1 LSDDKDAAASPEIRG
16 PKPLLVLGA
25 LVAGLLLGIFSPHL
39 TDQIKGPIGGGA
51 SIIGGLWLKSLEMTV
66 IPLIVGLLI
75 TGIAQSAEAARGGR
89 IAGRAVLWIV
99 ILSTVSAVIGMA
111 LMLLL
116 VRLVPLSSSAV
127 AALQQAVGAAQ
138 PIHAQAAS
146 GSVSAFFQGLVPE
159 NIISAA
165 ANSDILPL
173 VVFTVVFALAASR
186 IAPRRRASLI
196 DFFAGVTDA
205 FLVIIGWVLWL
216 APIGVFALAFGLG
229 AAAGGAAFAALLHY
243 ILLVSAVGIVITVAA
258 YPLAVIGGRV
268 PMMSFVRALL
278 PPEGIAISTRS
289 SLACLPAMLT
299 SARQLGVRR
308 EVADV
313 SLPIAVAL
321 FRATGPAMNT
331 AVAVYVAYA
340 LGLHPGPGAIL
351 AATAVGA
358 VMSYPA
364 ISLPGEIS
372 YISSIA
378 PIAIALGAPIAP
390 LALLVAVEM
399 IPDIIRTLGNVAAD
413 VALATVVD
421 RDQRP
426 AIARTRSE

>member
-1 LSDDKDAAASPEIRG
+1 VLSALIAG
-16 PKPLLVLGA
+16 LVLGMLSA
-25 LVAGLLLGIFSPHL
+25 RMPEAVRGGLDGI
-39 TDQIKGPIGGGA
+39 A
-51 SIIGGLWLKSLEMTV
+51 SIVGGLWLKALTMTV
-66 IPLIVGLLI
+66 VPLIVGLLI
-75 TGIAQSAEAARGGR
+75 TGIAESAQAAKGGR
-89 IAGRAVLWIV
+89 IAGRAVMWIV
-99 ILSTVSAVIGMA
+99 ILSTASAIVGMA
-111 LMLLL
+111 LMLLFL
-116 VRLVPLSSSAV
+116 KLVPLSESSI
-127 AALQQAVGAAQ
+127 AALRQAIGTVQ
-138 PIHAQAAS
+138 PIHAQAAT
-146 GSVSAFFQGLVPE
+146 GSVTAFFTGLVPE

-165 ANSDILPL
+165 GESAILPL
-173 VVFTVVFALAASR
+173 VVFTLLFALAVSR
-186 IAPRRRASLI
+186 IDQRRRTAVV
-196 DFFAGVTDA
+196 DFFAGATDA
-205 FLVIIGWVLWL
+205 FLVIIGWILWL
-216 APIGVFALAFGLG
+216 APVGVLALAFGLG
-229 AAAGGAAFAALLHY
+229 SAAGGAAFAALVHY
-243 ILLVSAVGIVITVAA
+243 ILLVSAVGVVITVTA
-258 YPLAVIGGRV
+258 YPLAAMVGRV
-268 PMMSFVRALL
+268 PLARFARALL

-299 SARQLGVRR
+299 SARQLGIRD

-321 FRATGPAMNT
+321 YRATGPAMNT

-340 LGLHPGPGAIL
+340 VGLDPGPGAIL

-399 IPDIIRTLGNVAAD
+399 IPDIVRTLGNVAHD
-413 VALATVVD
+413 VTLSTLVD

-426 AIARTRSE
+426 AMARTRSE

>member
-1 LSDDKDAAASPEIRG
+1 
-16 PKPLLVLGA
+16 
-25 LVAGLLLGIFSPHL
+25 
-39 TDQIKGPIGGGA
+39 
-51 SIIGGLWLKSLEMTV
+51 LWLKSLEMTV
-66 IPLIVGLLI
+66 IPLIVGLLV

-99 ILSTVSAVIGMA
+99 ILSTVSALIGMA

-127 AALQQAVGAAQ
+127 AALQQAVDAAQ
-138 PIHAQAAS
+138 PIHTQAAS
-146 GSVSAFFQGLVPE
+146 GSVSAFFQGLIPE

-186 IAPRRRASLI
+186 IAPPRRASLI

-268 PMMSFVRALL
+268 SMMSFVRALL

>member
-1 LSDDKDAAASPEIRG
+1 MSDSKDAPASPEIRG

-25 LVAGLLLGIFSPHL
+25 LVAGLLLGIMSPQL
-39 TDQIKGPIGGGA
+39 NDQARGAVSGAA
-51 SIIGGLWLKSLEMTV
+51 SIVGGLWLKSLEMTV
-66 IPLIVGLLI
+66 GPLIVGLLV

-99 ILSTVSAVIGMA
+99 ILSTASAVIGA
-111 LMLLL
+111 VLMLLL
-116 VRLVPLSSSAV
+116 VRIVPLSSSAV
-127 AALQQAVGAAQ
+127 AALRQAVGAAQ
-138 PIHAQAAS
+138 PIHAQAAT

-159 NIISAA
+159 NIVSAA

-186 IAPRRRASLI
+186 IAPLRRASLI

-205 FLVIIGWVLWL
+205 FLVIIGWVLWV
-216 APIGVFALAFGLG
+216 APIGVLALAFGLG

-243 ILLVSAVGIVITVAA
+243 IFLVSAVGLVSTLAA
-258 YPLAVIGGRV
+258 YPLAAIGGRV
-268 PMMSFVRALL
+268 PMGAFIRALL

-313 SLPIAVAL
+313 SLPVAVAL

-331 AVAVYVAYA
+331 AVAIYVAYA
-340 LGLHPGPGAIL
+340 LGLHPGAGAIL

-413 VALATVVD
+413 VALATLVD

>member
-1 LSDDKDAAASPEIRG
+1 LSDVKSPQIRG
-16 PKPLLVLGA
+16 PKPWLVLSA
-25 LVAGLLLGIFSPHL
+25 LVVGLLLGMLSPGFADPFRSGAEA
-39 TDQIKGPIGGGA
+39 TA
-51 SIIGGLWLKSLEMTV
+51 SIVGGLWLKGLTMTV
-66 IPLIVGLLI
+66 VPLIIGLLV
-75 TGIAQSAEAARGGR
+75 TGIAESAEAAKGGR

-99 ILSTVSAVIGMA
+99 ILSTASAIIGMA

-116 VRLVPLSSSAV
+116 LRLVPLSDSSIG
-127 AALQQAVGAAQ
+127 ALRQAMNSAQ
-138 PIHAQAAS
+138 PVHMQAAT
-146 GSVSAFFQGLVPE
+146 GSVDAFFRGLVPE
-159 NIISAA
+159 NIVSAA
-165 ANSDILPL
+165 ANTDILPL
-173 VVFTVVFALAASR
+173 VVFTVLFALAVSR
-186 IAPRRRASLI
+186 IAAPRRASLVA
-196 DFFAGVTDA
+196 FFAAITDA
-205 FLVIIGWVLWL
+205 FLVIIGWILWL
-216 APIGVFALAFGLG
+216 APVGVLALAFGLG
-229 AAAGGAAFAALLHY
+229 AAAGGAAFAALVHY
-243 ILLVSAVGIVITVAA
+243 ILLVSGVGVVITIAA
-258 YPLAVIGGRV
+258 YPLAVLVARIPLRR
-268 PMMSFVRALL
+268 FTKALL

-299 SARQLGVRR
+299 SARELGIRD

-340 LGLHPGPGAIL
+340 VGLHPSPGAIL

-378 PIAIALGAPIAP
+378 PIAIALGAPISP
-390 LALLVAVEM
+390 LGLLVAVEM
-399 IPDIIRTLGNVAAD
+399 IPDIVRTLGNVAHD
-413 VALATVVD
+413 VTLTTLVD

>member
-1 LSDDKDAAASPEIRG
+1 MSEAKSPQIRG
-16 PKPLLVLGA
+16 PKPWLVLSA
-25 LVAGLLLGIFSPHL
+25 LVVGLLLGMSSSGL
-39 TDQIKGPIGGGA
+39 SGPLRSGVASTA
-51 SIIGGLWLKSLEMTV
+51 SIVGGLWLKGLTMTV
-66 IPLIVGLLI
+66 VPLIIGLLV
-75 TGIAQSAEAARGGR
+75 TGIAESAQAAKGGR

-99 ILSTVSAVIGMA
+99 VLSTASAIIGMA

-116 VRLVPLSSSAV
+116 LRLVPLSDSSIG
-127 AALQQAVGAAQ
+127 ALRQAMNSAQ
-138 PIHAQAAS
+138 PVHVQAAG
-146 GSVSAFFQGLVPE
+146 GSVDAFFRGLVPE
-159 NIISAA
+159 NIVSAA
-165 ANSDILPL
+165 ANTDILPL
-173 VVFTVVFALAASR
+173 VVFTVLFALAVSR
-186 IAPRRRASLI
+186 IAAPRRASLVT
-196 DFFAGVTDA
+196 FFAAITDA
-205 FLVIIGWVLWL
+205 FLVIIGWILWL
-216 APIGVFALAFGLG
+216 APIGVLALAFGLG
-229 AAAGGAAFAALLHY
+229 AAAGGAAFAALVHY
-243 ILLVSAVGIVITVAA
+243 ILLVSGVGVVITVAA
-258 YPLAVIGGRV
+258 YPLAVLVGRI
-268 PMMSFVRALL
+268 PLQRFAKALL

-299 SARQLGVRR
+299 SARQLGIRDDV
-308 EVADV
+308 VDV

-340 LGLHPGPGAIL
+340 VGLEPGPGAIL

-378 PIAIALGAPIAP
+378 PIALALGAPIAP
-390 LALLVAVEM
+390 LGLLVAVEM
-399 IPDIIRTLGNVAAD
+399 IPDIVRTLGNVAHD
-413 VALATVVD
+413 VTLATLVD

>member
-1 LSDDKDAAASPEIRG
+1 LSDVKSPQIRG
-16 PKPLLVLGA
+16 PKPWLVLSA
-25 LVAGLLLGIFSPHL
+25 LVVGLLLGMLSPGFADPFRSGAEA
-39 TDQIKGPIGGGA
+39 TA
-51 SIIGGLWLKSLEMTV
+51 SIVGGLWLKGLTMTV
-66 IPLIVGLLI
+66 VPLIIGLLV
-75 TGIAQSAEAARGGR
+75 TGIAESAEAAKGGR

-99 ILSTVSAVIGMA
+99 ILSTASAIIGMA

-116 VRLVPLSSSAV
+116 LRLVPLSDSSIG
-127 AALQQAVGAAQ
+127 ALRQAMNSAQ
-138 PIHAQAAS
+138 PVHMQAAT
-146 GSVSAFFQGLVPE
+146 GSVDAFFRGLVPE
-159 NIISAA
+159 NIVSAA
-165 ANSDILPL
+165 ANTDILPL
-173 VVFTVVFALAASR
+173 VVFTVLFALAVSR
-186 IAPRRRASLI
+186 IAAPRRASLVT
-196 DFFAGVTDA
+196 FFAAITDA
-205 FLVIIGWVLWL
+205 FLVIIGWILWL
-216 APIGVFALAFGLG
+216 APVGVLALAFGLG
-229 AAAGGAAFAALLHY
+229 AAAGGAAFAALVHY
-243 ILLVSAVGIVITVAA
+243 ILLVSGVGVVITIAA
-258 YPLAVIGGRV
+258 YPLAVLVGRI
-268 PMMSFVRALL
+268 PLRRFTKALL

-299 SARQLGVRR
+299 SARDLGIRD

-340 LGLHPGPGAIL
+340 VGLHPSPGAIL

-390 LALLVAVEM
+390 LGLLVAVEM
-399 IPDIIRTLGNVAAD
+399 IPDIVRTLGNVAHD
-413 VALATVVD
+413 VTLTTLVD

>member
-1 LSDDKDAAASPEIRG
+1 MSSSEEATGSPVIRG
-16 PKPLLVLGA
+16 PKPWLVLAA
-25 LVAGLLLGIFSPHL
+25 LVAGLLLGV
-39 TDQIKGPIGGGA
+39 A
-51 SIIGGLWLKSLEMTV
+51 SAHWAEPLRTGVAATASVVGGLWLKALEMTV
-66 IPLIVGLLI
+66 VPLIVGLLV

-99 ILSTVSAVIGMA
+99 ILSTASAVIGAA
-111 LMLLL
+111 LILLFL
-116 VRLVPLSSSAV
+116 RLFPLSGSSV
-127 AALQQAVGAAQ
+127 DALHSAISTAQ

-146 GSVSAFFQGLVPE
+146 GSITGFFNGLVPE
-159 NIISAA
+159 NIVSAA
-165 ANSDILPL
+165 ASSDILAL
-173 VVFTVVFALAASR
+173 VVATLLFALAVSR
-186 IAPRRRASLI
+186 IAARRRATLV

-205 FLVIIGWVLWL
+205 FLVIIGWILVV
-216 APIGVFALAFGLG
+216 APVGILALAFGLG
-229 AAAGGAAFAALLHY
+229 AAAGGAAFATLVHY
-243 ILLVSAVGIVITVAA
+243 IVLVSAIGLLITLAA
-258 YPLAVIGGRV
+258 YPLALIVGRV
-268 PMMSFVRALL
+268 PLKRFSRALL

-299 SARQLGVRR
+299 SARELGVRD

-331 AVAVYVAYA
+331 AVAIYVAYA
-340 LGLHPGPGAIL
+340 VGMHPGPGAII
-351 AATAVGA
+351 AAILVGA

-378 PIAIALGAPIAP
+378 PIALALGAPIAP

-399 IPDIIRTLGNVAAD
+399 IPDIFRTLGNVTFD
-413 VALATVVD
+413 VALTTLVD
-421 RDQRP
+421 RSLQKSS
-426 AIARTRSE
+426 RS

>member
-1 LSDDKDAAASPEIRG
+1 MSEVKSPQIRG
-16 PKPLLVLGA
+16 PKPWLVLSA
-25 LVAGLLLGIFSPHL
+25 LVVGLLLGMMSNGL
-39 TDQIKGPIGGGA
+39 SGPLHSGVA
-51 SIIGGLWLKSLEMTV
+51 STASVVGGLWLKGLTMTV
-66 IPLIVGLLI
+66 VPLIIGLLV
-75 TGIAQSAEAARGGR
+75 TGIAESAQAAKGGR

-99 ILSTVSAVIGMA
+99 VLSTASAIIGMA

-116 VRLVPLSSSAV
+116 LRLVPLSDSSIG
-127 AALQQAVGAAQ
+127 ALRQAMNSAQ
-138 PIHAQAAS
+138 PVHMQAAG
-146 GSVSAFFQGLVPE
+146 GSVDAFFRGLVPE
-159 NIISAA
+159 NIVSAA
-165 ANSDILPL
+165 ANTDILPL
-173 VVFTVVFALAASR
+173 VVFTVLFALAVSR
-186 IAPRRRASLI
+186 IAAPRRASLVT
-196 DFFAGVTDA
+196 FFAAITDA
-205 FLVIIGWVLWL
+205 FLVIIGWILWAAPVGVL
-216 APIGVFALAFGLG
+216 ALAFGLG
-229 AAAGGAAFAALLHY
+229 AAAGGAAFAALVHY
-243 ILLVSAVGIVITVAA
+243 ILLVSAVGVVITIAA
-258 YPLAVIGGRV
+258 YPLAVLVGRV
-268 PMMSFVRALL
+268 PLQRFARALL

-299 SARQLGVRR
+299 SARQLGIRDDV
-308 EVADV
+308 VDV

-340 LGLHPGPGAIL
+340 VGLEPGPGALL

-390 LALLVAVEM
+390 LGLLVAVEM
-399 IPDIIRTLGNVAAD
+399 IPDIVRTLGNVAHD
-413 VALATVVD
+413 VTLATLVD

>member
-1 LSDDKDAAASPEIRG
+1 MSEVKSPQIRG
-16 PKPLLVLGA
+16 PKPWLVLSA
-25 LVAGLLLGIFSPHL
+25 LVVGLLLGMFSSGL
-39 TDQIKGPIGGGA
+39 SGPLRSGVASTA
-51 SIIGGLWLKSLEMTV
+51 SIVGGLWLKGLTMTV
-66 IPLIVGLLI
+66 VPLIIGLLV
-75 TGIAQSAEAARGGR
+75 TGIAESAQAAKGGR

-99 ILSTVSAVIGMA
+99 VLSTASAIIGMA

-116 VRLVPLSSSAV
+116 LRLVPLSESSIN
-127 AALQQAVGAAQ
+127 ALRQAMNSAQ
-138 PIHAQAAS
+138 PVHVQAAG
-146 GSVSAFFQGLVPE
+146 GSVDAFFRGLVPE
-159 NIISAA
+159 NIVSAA
-165 ANSDILPL
+165 ANTDILPL
-173 VVFTVVFALAASR
+173 VVFTVLFALAVSR
-186 IAPRRRASLI
+186 IAAPRRASLVT
-196 DFFAGVTDA
+196 FFAAITDA
-205 FLVIIGWVLWL
+205 FLVIIGWILWL
-216 APIGVFALAFGLG
+216 APVGVLALAFGLG
-229 AAAGGAAFAALLHY
+229 AAAGGAAFEALVHY
-243 ILLVSAVGIVITVAA
+243 ILLVSGVGVVITVAA
-258 YPLAVIGGRV
+258 YPLAVLVGRI
-268 PMMSFVRALL
+268 PLQRFARALL
-278 PPEGIAISTRS
+278 PPEGIAVSTRS

-299 SARQLGVRR
+299 SARQLGIRDDV
-308 EVADV
+308 VDV

-340 LGLHPGPGAIL
+340 VGLEPGPGAIL

-390 LALLVAVEM
+390 LGLLVAVEM
-399 IPDIIRTLGNVAAD
+399 IPDIVRTLGNVAHD
-413 VALATVVD
+413 VTLATLVD

>member
-1 LSDDKDAAASPEIRG
+1 LSDDKGAAASPEIRG

-39 TDQIKGPIGGGA
+39 TDQINGPISGA
-51 SIIGGLWLKSLEMTV
+51 TSIIGGLWLKSLEMTV
-66 IPLIVGLLI
+66 IPLIVGLLV

-146 GSVSAFFQGLVPE
+146 GSVSAFFQGVVPE

-173 VVFTVVFALAASR
+173 VVFTVIFALAASR
-186 IAPRRRASLI
+186 IAPRRRTSLI
-196 DFFAGVTDA
+196 DFFAGITDA

-216 APIGVFALAFGLG
+216 APLGVFALAFGLG

-268 PMMSFVRALL
+268 PMISFARALL

-331 AVAVYVAYA
+331 AVAVYIAYA

-426 AIARTRSE
+426 AMARTRSE

>member
-1 LSDDKDAAASPEIRG
+1 MTEPEAPAPRVEGPEIRG
-16 PKPLLVLGA
+16 PKPWLVLAALVLG
-25 LVAGLLLGIFSPHL
+25 LVLGILSPHWAEPL
-39 TDQIKGPIGGGA
+39 RGGVGSVA
-51 SIIGGLWLKSLEMTV
+51 SIVGGLWLDALEMTV
-66 IPLIVGLLI
+66 VPLIIGLLV

-99 ILSTVSAVIGMA
+99 ILSTLSAIVGMA

-116 VRLVPLSSSAV
+116 LRLVPLSASSI
-127 AALQQAVGAAQ
+127 AALREAMGAAQ
-138 PIHAQAAS
+138 PIQAQAAS
-146 GSVSAFFQGLVPE
+146 GSVAAFFKGLVPQ
-159 NIISAA
+159 NIFSAA
-165 ANSDILPL
+165 ANADILPL
-173 VVFTVVFALAASR
+173 VVFAVLFALAASR
-186 IAPRRRASLI
+186 IAPARRAVLV
-196 DFFAGVTDA
+196 DFFVGLTDA

-216 APIGVFALAFGLG
+216 APIGVLALAFGLG
-229 AAAGGAAFAALLHY
+229 AAAGGAAFAALVHY
-243 ILLVSAVGIVITVAA
+243 IVLVAGIGVIITLCG
-258 YPLAVIGGRV
+258 YPLAVLVGRI
-268 PMMSFVRALL
+268 PLARFSRALM

-299 SARQLGVRR
+299 SARQLGVRD

-321 FRATGPAMNT
+321 FRGTGPAMNV

-340 LGLHPGPGAIL
+340 VGLHPGPGAIL
-351 AATAVGA
+351 AATLVGA

-390 LALLVAVEM
+390 LGLLVAVEM
-399 IPDIIRTLGNVAAD
+399 IPDIVRTLGNVCLD
-413 VALATVVD
+413 VALATVVNRGEGVSD
-421 RDQRP
+421 PR
-426 AIARTRSE
+426 

>member
-1 LSDDKDAAASPEIRG
+1 MSEVKSPQIRG
-16 PKPLLVLGA
+16 PKPWLVLLA
-25 LVAGLLLGIFSPHL
+25 LVVGLLLGMMSSGFS
-39 TDQIKGPIGGGA
+39 GPLRSGVASTA
-51 SIIGGLWLKSLEMTV
+51 SIVGGLWLKGLTMTV
-66 IPLIVGLLI
+66 VPLIIGLLV
-75 TGIAQSAEAARGGR
+75 TGIAESAQAAKGGR

-99 ILSTVSAVIGMA
+99 VLSTASAIIGMA

-116 VRLVPLSSSAV
+116 LRLVPLSESSIAALRQAMSSA
-127 AALQQAVGAAQ
+127 Q
-138 PIHAQAAS
+138 PVHVQAAG
-146 GSVSAFFQGLVPE
+146 GSVDAFFRGLVPE
-159 NIISAA
+159 NIVSAA
-165 ANSDILPL
+165 ANTDILPL
-173 VVFTVVFALAASR
+173 VVFTVLFALAVSR
-186 IAPRRRASLI
+186 IAAPRRASLVT
-196 DFFAGVTDA
+196 FFAAITDA
-205 FLVIIGWVLWL
+205 FLVIIGWILWVAPVGVL
-216 APIGVFALAFGLG
+216 ALAFGLG
-229 AAAGGAAFAALLHY
+229 AAAGGSAFAALVHY
-243 ILLVSAVGIVITVAA
+243 ILLVSGVGVVITIAA
-258 YPLAVIGGRV
+258 YPLAVLVGRI
-268 PMMSFVRALL
+268 PLRRFARALL

-299 SARQLGVRR
+299 SARQLGIRDDVS
-308 EVADV
+308 DV

-340 LGLHPGPGAIL
+340 VGLEPGPGALL

-390 LALLVAVEM
+390 LGLLVAVEM
-399 IPDIIRTLGNVAAD
+399 IPDIVRTLGNVAHD
-413 VALATVVD
+413 VTLATLVD

>member
-1 LSDDKDAAASPEIRG
+1 LSEVKSPQIRG
-16 PKPLLVLGA
+16 PKPWLVLSA
-25 LVAGLLLGIFSPHL
+25 LVVGLLLGMFSSGL
-39 TDQIKGPIGGGA
+39 SGPLRSGVASTA
-51 SIIGGLWLKSLEMTV
+51 SIVGGLWLKGLTMTV
-66 IPLIVGLLI
+66 VPLIIGLLV
-75 TGIAQSAEAARGGR
+75 TGIAESAQAAKGGR

-99 ILSTVSAVIGMA
+99 VLSTASAIIGMA

-116 VRLVPLSSSAV
+116 LRLVPLSESSIN
-127 AALQQAVGAAQ
+127 ALRQAMNSAQ
-138 PIHAQAAS
+138 PVHVQAAG
-146 GSVSAFFQGLVPE
+146 GSVDAFFRGLVPE
-159 NIISAA
+159 NIVSAA
-165 ANSDILPL
+165 ANTDILPL
-173 VVFTVVFALAASR
+173 VVFTVLFALAVSR
-186 IAPRRRASLI
+186 IAAPRRASLVT
-196 DFFAGVTDA
+196 FFAAITDA
-205 FLVIIGWVLWL
+205 FLVIIGWILWL
-216 APIGVFALAFGLG
+216 APVGVLALAFGLG
-229 AAAGGAAFAALLHY
+229 AAAGGAAFEALVHY
-243 ILLVSAVGIVITVAA
+243 ILLVSGVGVVITVAA
-258 YPLAVIGGRV
+258 YPLAVLVGRI
-268 PMMSFVRALL
+268 PLQRFARALL
-278 PPEGIAISTRS
+278 PPEGIAVSTRS

-299 SARQLGVRR
+299 SARQLGIRDDV
-308 EVADV
+308 VDV

-340 LGLHPGPGAIL
+340 VGLEPGPGAIL

-390 LALLVAVEM
+390 LGLLVAVEM
-399 IPDIIRTLGNVAAD
+399 IPDIVRTLGNVAHD
-413 VALATVVD
+413 VTLATLVD